1 MSVSNPFEHIFLAHQ
16 LTLFEPGGGGAD
28 YAHHITTVQRL
39 YRNECK
45 VVIKVFVSLVSFT

>member
-1 MSVSNPFEHIFLAHQ
+1 MSVSNPFEHTFLAHQ
-16 LTLFEPGGGGAD
+16 LTLPGGGAD